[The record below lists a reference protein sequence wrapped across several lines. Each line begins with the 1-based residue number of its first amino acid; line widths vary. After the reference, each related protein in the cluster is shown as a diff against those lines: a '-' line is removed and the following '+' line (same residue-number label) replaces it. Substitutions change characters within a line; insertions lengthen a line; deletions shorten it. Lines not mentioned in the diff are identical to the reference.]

1 MYPYVVGTPQV
12 QRASVK
18 PTEVQAYQTRCAFVL
33 YLNAI
38 KAQFGMIIFD
48 NAKLS
53 ETTFKM

>member
-12 QRASVK
+12 QGASVK

-38 KAQFGMIIFD
+38 NEQFGMTIFD
-48 NAKLS
+48 NEQIS
-53 ETTFKM
+53 ETKFKM